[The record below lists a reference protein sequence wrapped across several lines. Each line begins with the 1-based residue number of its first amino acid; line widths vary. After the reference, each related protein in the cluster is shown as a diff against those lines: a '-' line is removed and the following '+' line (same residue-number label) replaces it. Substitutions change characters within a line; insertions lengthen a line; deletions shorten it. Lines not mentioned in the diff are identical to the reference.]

1 MRKLA
6 RSQGH
11 AVEPIEIVGGART
24 RGIVHRPGDND
35 QPGAEFALPKT
46 TLRVLSNSIVKLGDV
61 IKTRA
66 GERYLVANHSR
77 TVDYITYHL
86 FETDRAVSWEREA
99 FNVNPVSKQRQSLG
113 RQPVQAAPIWVMW
126 ERARRE
132 FMDLNIRIAQ
142 ETYLL
147 ATGEDIQL
155 GDFLDGKL
163 VKRVSNA
170 LGIKV
175 VELQG

>member
-1 MRKLA
+1 MYTG
-6 RSQGH
+6 Q
-11 AVEPIEIVGGART
+11 
-24 RGIVHRPGDND
+24 
-35 QPGAEFALPKT
+35 
-46 TLRVLSNSIVKLGDV
+46 V
-61 IKTRA
+61 IQTRA
-66 GERYLVANHSR
+66 DERYLVADHSR

-86 FETDRAVSWEREA
+86 FETDRQITWERET
-99 FNVNPVSKQRQSLG
+99 FRVNPVSKQKQSLG
-113 RQPVQAAPIWVMW
+113 RQPVQASPIWVMW

-132 FMDLNIRIAQ
+132 FMDLNVRIAQ

-147 ATGEDIQL
+147 ATGENIQL
-155 GDFLDGKL
+155 GDFLDGKV